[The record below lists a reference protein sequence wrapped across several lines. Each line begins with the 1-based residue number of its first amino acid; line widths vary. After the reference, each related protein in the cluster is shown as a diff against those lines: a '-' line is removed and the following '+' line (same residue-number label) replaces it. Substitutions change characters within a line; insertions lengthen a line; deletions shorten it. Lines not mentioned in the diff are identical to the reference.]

1 MNAAT
6 GTSGSLPATS
16 VGFDRRNWALRGVA
30 GAIALLCLANL
41 SNSGWGQFAGCAL
54 CAQDELHLRLLGF
67 GALAWGGL
75 ALSLPRWNAAW
86 LSSALALL
94 AGSHLGLVGT
104 QLAEPRLCVLCLS
117 AAVLALVAL
126 GVQLWRRPVGAGV
139 WIAFPL
145 ATFLAPP
152 LLLGLG

>member
-1 MNAAT
+1 M
-6 GTSGSLPATS
+6 
-16 VGFDRRNWALRGVA
+16 A

-41 SNSGWGQFAGCAL
+41 SNAGWGQFAACAL
-54 CAQDELHLRLLGF
+54 CAQDEVHLRLLGF

-86 LSSALALL
+86 LGSALALL

-104 QLAEPRLCVLCLS
+104 QLAEPRLCVLCVS
-117 AAVLALVAL
+117 AALLSFVALVL
-126 GVQLWRRPVGAGV
+126 QLWKRPVGAGV

-145 ATFLAPP
+145 ATFVAPG

>member
-6 GTSGSLPATS
+6 RVSGASPARS
-16 VGFDRRNWALRGVA
+16 VGADRRSWALRGVA

-41 SNSGWGQFAGCAL
+41 GNAGWGQFAGCAL

-67 GALAWGGL
+67 GALAWGGV
-75 ALSLPRWNAAW
+75 ALSLPRWNAAR
-86 LSSALALL
+86 LSGTLALL

-126 GVQLWRRPVGAGV
+126 GLQLWKRPVGAGV

-145 ATFLAPP
+145 ATFIAPP